1 MVDAFM
7 GLRNDTRQC
16 ALNQETSVN
25 VRVRQLTALGLLAFC
40 SLALA
45 RDLGQDEALR
55 LREQGAILPLEQLL
69 EMAQKRHPGS
79 RLLEAELEEDD
90 DIYVYEVELLTT
102 TGEDHVP
109 LADELIAGLSRQ
121 GYAVDWLA
129 DGRDALYQGQT
140 EPYDLIILD
149 LGLPGIPGIEV
160 LKQWRAKGLA
170 TPVLILTARSS
181 WAERIEGLKA
191 GADDY
196 LTKPFH
202 PEELQL
208 RVQALLRR
216 SHGQPNQPLLESAG
230 LQLDESRQCVT
241 RDGADIQLTA
251 AEFRLLRYFMLHPQ
265 QILSKSHLAEHLY
278 DGETERDS
286 NVLEVHVNH
295 LRRKLGRE
303 VIETRRGQ
311 GYIFGTSSQ

>member
-1 MVDAFM
+1 M
-7 GLRNDTRQC
+7 
-16 ALNQETSVN
+16 
-25 VRVRQLTALGLLAFC
+25 
-40 SLALA
+40 
-45 RDLGQDEALR
+45 
-55 LREQGAILPLEQLL
+55 
-69 EMAQKRHPGS
+69 
-79 RLLEAELEEDD
+79 RLLL
-90 DIYVYEVELLTT
+90 V
-102 TGEDHVP
+102 EDHVP
-109 LADELIAGLSRQ
+109 LADELMAGLARL

-129 DGRDALYQGQT
+129 DGRDALYQGQS

-149 LGLPGIPGIEV
+149 LGLPGLPGLDV
-160 LKQWRAKGLA
+160 LKQWRVQGLT
-170 TPVLILTARSS
+170 TPVLILTARGS
-181 WAERIEGLKA
+181 WSERIEGLKA

-196 LTKPFH
+196 VTKPFH

-216 SHGQPNQPLLESAG
+216 AHGQANQPLLKSAG
-230 LQLDESRQCVT
+230 LQLDEARQCVVN
-241 RDGADIQLTA
+241 DGAQVQLTA

-286 NVLEVHVNH
+286 NVLEVHVNQ

-311 GYIFGTSSQ
+311 GYIFGASSQ

>member
-1 MVDAFM
+1 M
-7 GLRNDTRQC
+7 
-16 ALNQETSVN
+16 
-25 VRVRQLTALGLLAFC
+25 
-40 SLALA
+40 
-45 RDLGQDEALR
+45 
-55 LREQGAILPLEQLL
+55 
-69 EMAQKRHPGS
+69 
-79 RLLEAELEEDD
+79 RLLLVEDN
-90 DIYVYEVELLTT
+90 
-102 TGEDHVP
+102 VP
-109 LADELIAGLSRQ
+109 LADELMQGLQRQ

-129 DGRDALYQGQT
+129 DGRDAVYQGSS

-149 LGLPGIPGIEV
+149 LGLPGLPGLEV
-160 LKQWRAKGLA
+160 LAQWRASGLA

-196 LTKPFH
+196 LSKPFH
-202 PEELQL
+202 PQELML

-216 SHGQPNQPLLESAG
+216 ARGLANQPTLEAAG
-230 LQLDESRQCVT
+230 LQLDEGRQCVT
-241 RDGADIQLTA
+241 RDGVDVQLTA

-295 LRRKLGRE
+295 LRRKLGRS
-303 VIETRRGQ
+303 VIETHRGQ
-311 GYIFGTSSQ
+311 GYRYAGSAE